1 MTDKKYST
9 GLRNNSEDN
18 PASLS
23 NDAAL
28 ELYHE
33 IKKALDTDER
43 EGVLTEEE
51 AKWIMGI
58 E

>member
-18 PASLS
+18 PASLT

-43 EGVLTEEE
+43 EGTLTEKEFVK
-51 AKWIMGI
+51 AVGLK
-58 E
+58 